1 MPEEEKKTEDP
12 KIIRNVLAWIGL
24 FVIMF
29 VGIGVVGIWGWKL
42 PWYFLFLIV
51 VLFFP
56 NIIFIAYALKK
67 HPYKRLVVLAQAG
80 ISLILMY
87 IAEILAIQF
96 RYWDFLQDWDI
107 LLGLDLGNVPL
118 EEFLFYPLM
127 LNVSLYG
134 YLQAKSILKKYR
146 PELPADFK
154 PNGKRWIGWGL
165 AAAFVC
171 IAVIVGC
178 CGTGDIAERVMTRDD
193 SGNPVYVEGKQHKA
207 WGVTMMA
214 GMAITIAFVMGA
226 TVNGF
231 LDWKAVFF
239 AGCIIYPASMVIELL
254 GIGRGW
260 WVYNDQ
266 QLIGLKIYILP
277 LESLFMYGIGSVFPA
292 SVYEVL
298 RELMRSTVREE
309 GGAA

>member
-1 MPEEEKKTEDP
+1 MAEDKKAADP

-24 FVIMF
+24 FVVIF
-29 VGIGVVGIWGWKL
+29 VGIGVAGIWGWKM
-42 PWYFLFLIV
+42 PWYFIFLIV

-56 NIIFIAYALKK
+56 NILFIAYALRRD
-67 HPYKRLVVLAQAG
+67 PYKRLVVLAQAG
-80 ISLILMY
+80 ISVILMY
-87 IAEILAIQF
+87 VAEILAIQYH
-96 RYWDFLQDWDI
+96 YWGFLQDWDV

-118 EEFLFYPLM
+118 EEFLFYPLI
-127 LNVSLYG
+127 LNLSLYG

-146 PELPADFK
+146 PELVTDYR
-154 PNGKRWIGWGL
+154 PNGKRWIGWAL
-165 AAAFVC
+165 VAAFVC
-171 IAVIVGC
+171 AAVIIGC
-178 CGTGDIAERVMTRDD
+178 CGSGDVTDRQMTRDD
-193 SGNPVYVEGKQHKA
+193 AGNPVYMEGKQLKA

-239 AGCIIYPASMVIELL
+239 AGCIIYPASMVTELL

-266 QLIGLKIYILP
+266 QLIGFKLYILP
-277 LESLFMYGIGSVFPA
+277 VESIFMYGIGCVFPA

-298 RELMRSTVREE
+298 REVLRGTVRQE
-309 GGAA
+309 GGTP